1 MEAQLQLEI
10 AMSTIVLDQSLAEK
24 LRQCTDTT
32 VLRDADGK
40 VVGYF
45 EPPKVHVYEEGEI
58 PEFDEDEM
66 DRRVAR
72 WEGIPSAEARRR
84 LLERK

>member
-1 MEAQLQLEI
+1 MT
-10 AMSTIVLDQSLAEK
+10 TIVLDQSLANK
-24 LRQCTDTT
+24 LRECKGMA
-32 VLRDADGK
+32 VLRDSDGR

-45 EPPKVHVYEEGEI
+45 EPPGRHVYQEGEI
-58 PEFDEDEM
+58 PEFNEDEM

-72 WEGIPSAEARRR
+72 WEGIPSEEVRRR